1 MVESPTRE
9 LFMMTYN
16 HPYAQNTYK
25 TTSPELSPK
34 RGPGYIPTGFI
45 PDVNT
50 VSGKRI
56 IRDMMKN
63 HKTAVRQAS
72 SIVAEQNSPPRAHIS
87 KVYGDKT
94 DFGHDKKLKR
104 RRKGPLIGKTILT
117 RQMRNIDPI
126 LHQ

>member
-1 MVESPTRE
+1 
-9 LFMMTYN
+9 
-16 HPYAQNTYK
+16 
-25 TTSPELSPK
+25 
-34 RGPGYIPTGFI
+34 
-45 PDVNT
+45 
-50 VSGKRI
+50 
-56 IRDMMKN
+56 MKN

-126 LHQ
+126 LHQQESFSEVRETFRRIKDIK